1 MYHDR
6 IVYEHIYF
14 VVVEC
19 PIRLINSVQY
29 SGQTIPL
36 LCLLYVSI
44 DYDNDNNDYMIIPPL
59 LKDHFDV
66 HLLLSIKMKNNDKFN
81 LIVKDKKM
89 MMMNRQTKRKKNGK
103 NCFRTKQ
110 NKTKQNQSINYHL
123 QKYPIVSLYD
133 DNQSS
138 RMKNLN
144 SSYVNYYYT

>member
-81 LIVKDKKM
+81 LIVKDKK
-89 MMMNRQTKRKKNGK
+89 NDDEQKTKRK
-103 NCFRTKQ
+103 
-110 NKTKQNQSINYHL
+110 
-123 QKYPIVSLYD
+123 
-133 DNQSS
+133 
-138 RMKNLN
+138 
-144 SSYVNYYYT
+144 